1 MSIDVRV
8 GQLRSFVAVATE
20 LHFGR
25 AAKRLNMTQPPLSR
39 QIQLLE
45 QDLDVQL
52 FIRTSRSVQLTP
64 AGRAFLVEA
73 RALLQQS
80 EAAKQAAR
88 RAVRTNSGSLTVGF
102 IGATT
107 YGFLPRLVT
116 KARTEL
122 PSIDLTFRE
131 MTTAEQIDALTFGR
145 IDLGLSDLSRSAGD
159 VPACVLREHLALALP
174 LTPLAVRRR
183 PEAAPIDG
191 EPFIMYSSEGRYM
204 NELLTG
210 AFRSAG
216 IQPLYVQQMSHAQAI
231 LSLVSTG
238 MGMAIVPEEAR
249 NACFDNV
256 VFRPI
261 QLGPGVAAELHA
273 VLAAEQPPQPRAVS
287 APKPDRAPVKGTR
300 RPYSSWRPT
309 P

>member
-1 MSIDVRV
+1 MFEL

-88 RAVRTNSGSLTVGF
+88 RAARTNSGSVTVGF

-122 PSIDLTFRE
+122 PNIDLTFRE
-131 MTTAEQIDALTFGR
+131 MTTAEQIDALAFGR
-145 IDLGLSDLSRSAGD
+145 IDLGLARPIADQREIVS
-159 VPACVLREHLALALP
+159 ACVLREHLALALP
-174 LTPLAVRRR
+174 LDHPLAVRRR
-183 PEAAPIDG
+183 PELAQIDG

-238 MGMAIVPEEAR
+238 MGMAIVPEETR

-273 VLAAEQPPQPRAVS
+273 VWLPNNRNPALS
-287 APKPDRAPVKGTR
+287 ALRDLIERL
-300 RPYSSWRPT
+300 
-309 P
+309 

>member
-1 MSIDVRV
+1 MFEL

-88 RAVRTNSGSLTVGF
+88 LAARTNSGSVTVGF

-145 IDLGLSDLSRSAGD
+145 IDLGLVRPIADQREIVS
-159 VPACVLREHLALALP
+159 ACVLREHLALALP
-174 LTPLAVRRR
+174 LDHPLAVRRR
-183 PEAAPIDG
+183 PELAQIDG

-238 MGMAIVPEEAR
+238 MGMAIVPEETR

-256 VFRPI
+256 VVRPI

-273 VLAAEQPPQPRAVS
+273 VWLPNDRNPAMS
-287 APKPDRAPVKGTR
+287 ALRDLIERL
-300 RPYSSWRPT
+300 
-309 P
+309 

>member
-1 MSIDVRV
+1 MFEL
-8 GQLRSFVAVATE
+8 GQLRSFVAVAAE

-88 RAVRTNSGSLTVGF
+88 LAARTNSGSVTVGF

-122 PSIDLTFRE
+122 PSIDLTFR
-131 MTTAEQIDALTFGR
+131 
-145 IDLGLSDLSRSAGD
+145 
-159 VPACVLREHLALALP
+159 
-174 LTPLAVRRR
+174 
-183 PEAAPIDG
+183 
-191 EPFIMYSSEGRYM
+191 
-204 NELLTG
+204 
-210 AFRSAG
+210 
-216 IQPLYVQQMSHAQAI
+216 
-231 LSLVSTG
+231 
-238 MGMAIVPEEAR
+238 
-249 NACFDNV
+249 
-256 VFRPI
+256 
-261 QLGPGVAAELHA
+261 
-273 VLAAEQPPQPRAVS
+273 
-287 APKPDRAPVKGTR
+287 K
-300 RPYSSWRPT
+300 
-309 P
+309 

>member
-1 MSIDVRV
+1 MFEL

-88 RAVRTNSGSLTVGF
+88 RAARTNSGSVTVGF

-145 IDLGLSDLSRSAGD
+145 IDLGLVRPIADQREIVS
-159 VPACVLREHLALALP
+159 ACVLREHLALALP
-174 LTPLAVRRR
+174 LDHPLAVRRR
-183 PEAAPIDG
+183 PELAQIDG

-238 MGMAIVPEEAR
+238 MGMAIVPEETR

-273 VLAAEQPPQPRAVS
+273 VWLPNNRNHALS
-287 APKPDRAPVKGTR
+287 ALRNLIER
-300 RPYSSWRPT
+300 L
-309 P
+309 